1 MNTMFGD
8 IIEPVNKLSA
18 EVSAL
23 NNSLFRVSQ
32 LIETMITAINENTV
46 EMQALR
52 AAYENNKK

>member
-1 MNTMFGD
+1 MFGD

-32 LIETMITAINENTV
+32 LIEAMTIAVNENTV